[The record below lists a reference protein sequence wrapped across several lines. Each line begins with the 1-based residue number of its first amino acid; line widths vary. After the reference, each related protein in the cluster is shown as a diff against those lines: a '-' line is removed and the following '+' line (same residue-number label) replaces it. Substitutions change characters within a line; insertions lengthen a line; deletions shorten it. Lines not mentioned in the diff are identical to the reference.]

1 VKLVKWGCALAA
13 SRGTG
18 LIAAA
23 CLGWLAGCTN
33 SDPGFVTATPV
44 PQVLAMT
51 EQVEPQAYAIAPG
64 DDVTVRFYF
73 NPQLD
78 EDLRVRPDG
87 KISLSLIGDVQAA
100 GKTSEQLSK
109 DITEAYSKYLVKA
122 TGVVLVRAFGNA
134 RAFVA
139 GEVRSPGLLDMQ
151 RGSQTVTQSI
161 ASSGGPTDNAS
172 LTEVIVV
179 RRLPNSKEPL
189 VMQLNIIHVLDG
201 TEPQLDVKLQ
211 PNDLVYVPRSGIAS
225 INLALKQYIWNN
237 FNASLGFSAATTV
250 VP

>member
-1 VKLVKWGCALAA
+1 MGLVAA
-13 SRGTG
+13 V
-18 LIAAA
+18 
-23 CLGWLAGCTN
+23 CLGWLAGCTA
-33 SDPGFVTATPV
+33 SDPGFVTSLPV

-51 EQVEPQAYAIAPG
+51 EKAEPQAYLIAPG
-64 DDVTVRFYF
+64 DDITARFYF

-87 KISLSLIGDVQAA
+87 KISLSLIGDVPAA
-100 GKTSEQLSK
+100 GKTSEELSK

-122 TGVVLVRAFGNA
+122 TAVVLVRAFGNA

-172 LTEVIVV
+172 LKDVIVV
-179 RRLPNSKEPL
+179 RRLPSSKEPV
-189 VMQLNIIHVLDG
+189 VMELDVTHVLDG
-201 TEPQLDVKLQ
+201 TQPQLDVMLQ

-237 FNASLGFSAATTV
+237 FNASLGFSAVTTV
-250 VP
+250 TP